1 MKLISKLIFL
11 TMISG
16 SSMATPISSSAN
28 KSTPYLNSGIEQ
40 KNMDISVR
48 PQDNFYTYVNG
59 KWLEKTQIPADKSA
73 WGSFYELRENTV
85 AQLDTII
92 KDLERSKSIK
102 LNSTEY
108 KISNLYSSYM
118 DEALLEKLKL
128 KPITPI
134 FEQINKLNTK
144 QQIPGLIAYFGK
156 IGVDTPYSPEIHQDA
171 RDSSKVI
178 VDLHQSGLGLPDRDY
193 YLKTDDAKLSVI
205 RSQYLVHIEKML
217 SMSGDKAAHQDAAN
231 ILALETKLA
240 VAQWTKV
247 QNRDPIKTYNKVA
260 LDKLS
265 ALTPNYDWNSYLVDT
280 GLKAK
285 ISYVIVSQPSYLQGF
300 AKVLQDTPLSVW
312 QAYFKWQVLR
322 SFASVLNTAY
332 VDENFAFYGTILN
345 GTPKQEPRYKRGIH
359 LIEGTMGEGLGK
371 LYVAKYFPAQNKQS
385 MQKLVADLMA
395 TYKQSINELDW
406 MSPATKLQAQK
417 KLASMMLKIGYPD
430 KWRDYSTLQID
441 KDDLVGNIIR
451 ANTFEYNRQLNKL
464 GKPVDRAEWGMT
476 PQTVNAYYNP
486 ELNEIVFPA
495 AILQP
500 PFFNVHADSAVNY
513 GGIGAVIG
521 HEISH
526 AFDDQGS
533 QYDEIGNLRDWW
545 TKDDHIKF
553 AAKTKQ
559 LVKQYAAYS
568 PLPGYPVNGELTLGE
583 NIADNSG
590 LAIAYKAY
598 LLSLGGRTS
607 PIIDKTT
614 GEQRLYEGWAQ
625 VWRGKVREAQII
637 NRIKTDPHSPPEVR
651 GNATL
656 RNQPG
661 FYRAF
666 DVKSTDK
673 MYLPP
678 EQRVIIW

>member
-11 TMISG
+11 TIISG
-16 SSMATPISSSAN
+16 SSMATPVLSS
-28 KSTPYLNSGIEQ
+28 KSGDAPHLSSGIEQ
-40 KNMDISVR
+40 KNMDTSVR
-48 PQDNFYTYVNG
+48 PQDDFYTYVNG

-73 WGSFYELRENTV
+73 WGSFYELRESTV

-92 KDLERSKSIK
+92 KDLEQNKSIK
-102 LNSTEY
+102 PASTED

-118 DEALLEKLKL
+118 NEALLEKLKL

-134 FEQINKLNTK
+134 FEQIDKLSTK
-144 QQIPGLIAYFGK
+144 QQIPSLIAYLGK

-193 YLKTDDAKLSVI
+193 YLKTDDAKLSAI

-217 SMSGDKAAHQDAAN
+217 SMSGDKTAHQDAAD

-240 VAQWTKV
+240 AAQWTKV
-247 QNRDPIKTYNKVA
+247 QNRDPIKTYNKIA
-260 LDKLS
+260 LDKL
-265 ALTPNYDWNSYLVDT
+265 AILTPNYAWNSYLVDS
-280 GLKAK
+280 GFKDK

-300 AKVLQDTPLSVW
+300 AKTLQDTPLSAW
-312 QAYFKWQVLR
+312 QIYFKWQVLR
-322 SFASVLNTAY
+322 SFAPMLNKAY
-332 VDENFAFYGTILN
+332 AGENFAFYGTILN

-359 LIEGTMGEGLGK
+359 LLEGTMGEGLGK

-385 MQKLVADLMA
+385 MQKLVTNLMA
-395 TYKQSINELDW
+395 TYKQSIQELDW
-406 MSPATKLQAQK
+406 MSPATKQQAQK

-430 KWRDYSTLQID
+430 KWRDYSALQID
-441 KDDLVGNIIR
+441 KNDLVGNVIR
-451 ANTFEYNRQLNKL
+451 ANTFEYSRQLNKL

-568 PLPGYPVNGELTLGE
+568 PLPGYFVNGELTLGE

-598 LLSLGGRTS
+598 LLSLAGKAS

-625 VWRGKVREAQII
+625 VWRGKVREAQMI

-661 FYRAF
+661 FYKAF
-666 DVKSTDK
+666 DVKPTDK